1 MKLELITLSGP
12 KIDAEEVYEVM
23 LATADGEIAVFPGHE
38 RLVTLA
44 VNGVVSIRRKKGD
57 DDSRLEHFA
66 TYGGVVEIAPDHIRI
81 LVDEADT
88 ADEIL
93 EEEATRA
100 LKAAE
105 EMKAHAKDSVELD
118 KAQQLID
125 RHAVRLKVAGLR
137 RRHRG

>member
-12 KIDAEEVYEVM
+12 KVDSDVYEVI
-23 LATADGEIAVFPGHE
+23 LPTVDGEIGVFPGHE

-44 VNGVVSIRRKKGD
+44 DNGVIAIRRRKED
-57 DDSRLEHFA
+57 RDERMEYFA
-66 TYGGVVEIAPDHIRI
+66 TYGGVVEIAPDHVRI

-93 EEEATRA
+93 EEEAKHA
-100 LKAAE
+100 LQAAE
-105 EMKAHAKDSVELD
+105 YMKVHAKDSVELA

-137 RRHRG
+137 RRHR

>member
-1 MKLELITLSGP
+1 MKLELITLDGT
-12 KIDAEEVYEVM
+12 KVDDEVYEV
-23 LATADGEIAVFPGHE
+23 LVPTPTGTIAILPGHE

-44 VNGVVSIRRKKGD
+44 VNGVITLRRKKSD
-57 DDSRLEHFA
+57 LDNQLEYFA
-66 TYGGVVEIAPDHIRI
+66 TFGGIVEVSPERVRI

-93 EEEATRA
+93 AEEAEKA
-100 LKAAE
+100 LEAANILKAN
-105 EMKAHAKDSVELD
+105 AKDAVELN

-137 RRHRG
+137 RRHRS